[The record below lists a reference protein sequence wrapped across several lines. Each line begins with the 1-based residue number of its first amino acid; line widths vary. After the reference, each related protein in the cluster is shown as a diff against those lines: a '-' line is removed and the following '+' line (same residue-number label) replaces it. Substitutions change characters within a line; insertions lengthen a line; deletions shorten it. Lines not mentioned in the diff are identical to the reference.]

1 MAAWIRALPQFPPP
15 LYQIFSP
22 KGRDL
27 ERPPDLF
34 RTCLHFFCCNS
45 CRFLLYCD
53 LLNAVGRIFS
63 GASAQNNTDAAGQP
77 EGFGATEDKGR
88 MRMFDKGKREERYEK
103 ENAEFNKMLLW
114 LVGAVV
120 VELIILL
127 VKQVYVNMILGVGLA
142 TALMYFFQVFAVLG
156 AVLTVA
162 GIVWAVVW
170 HKKGKGIVLPCAL
183 TAVAAG
189 LWVLALFTFSMFEVG
204 LNIVMI
210 LPAVAAVLIVIF
222 FLYQRVF
229 FLNALVSAGGLVAL
243 WLHRQ
248 YYSNH
253 PSLIMALF
261 VAGFVALA
269 AVLVLTFV
277 LRAGDGKLGSVRVMP
292 AGTSYVIT
300 WITCGVTALT
310 MALTL
315 ILGVSAGL
323 YLLFA
328 LVGWVFIQA
337 VFFTVKLM

>member
-1 MAAWIRALPQFPPP
+1 
-15 LYQIFSP
+15 
-22 KGRDL
+22 
-27 ERPPDLF
+27 
-34 RTCLHFFCCNS
+34 
-45 CRFLLYCD
+45 
-53 LLNAVGRIFS
+53 
-63 GASAQNNTDAAGQP
+63 
-77 EGFGATEDKGR
+77 
-88 MRMFDKGKREERYEK
+88 MFDKGKREQRYEK

-127 VKQVYVNMILGVGLA
+127 VKQVYVNMIFGVGLA
-142 TALMYFFQVFAVLG
+142 TALMYFFQVFSVLG

-170 HKKGKGIVLPCAL
+170 HRKGKGIVLPCAL
-183 TAVAAG
+183 TAAAAG
-189 LWVLALFTFSMFEVG
+189 LWILALFANVLFDVG

-229 FLNALVSAGGLVAL
+229 FLNALVSAGGLLAL

-248 YYSNH
+248 YYATH
-253 PSLIMALF
+253 DSLITVLF
-261 VAGFVALA
+261 VAGFVALVA
-269 AVLVLTFV
+269 AVVLTFV
-277 LRAGDGKLGSVRVMP
+277 LRAGDGKLGGVRVMP

-315 ILGVSAGL
+315 ILGASAGL